1 MLIVLCIHIHIYVTI
16 MIKEQRHQLRLWMR
30 YVEKVGEWRL
40 GGEDRRRRR
49 KEESDVIIF

>member
-16 MIKEQRHQLRLWMR
+16 MIKEQRHQLRWWRR